1 MKRIVGIL
9 VLALLAGATFA
20 QNISQGNVPAVVLNA
35 FQLRFSNATD
45 VKWKLEKGNYH
56 IDFEINNKS
65 NELTMSD
72 KGVVLQHLQDLYI
85 SEIPKVVLETIK
97 SKVALFDVSD
107 AERMEGEGKISYTIK
122 LEINDKNHEF
132 LIDETGN
139 LLKYN
144 KELKSS
150 EVPSSIAS
158 LVKTKYGVL
167 DLDDAT
173 YTEENTRITYILEGE
188 INDIDHFFIFD
199 DKANMLKHK
208 QELRNSEVPLAVM
221 NSAKA
226 AYNGYEVR
234 DADLTEEGG
243 KVTYTLQLRRS
254 NERINVIL
262 STEGKILEVRKG

>member
-1 MKRIVGIL
+1 MKRIIVL
-9 VLALLAGATFA
+9 FVLALLAGATFA

-35 FQLRFSNATD
+35 FQLKFPNATD
-45 VKWKLEKGNYH
+45 VEWKLDKGNYH
-56 IDFEINNKS
+56 IDFEVNNKV
-65 NELTMSD
+65 NELIMSD
-72 KGVVLQHLQDLYI
+72 KGVVLKHLQDLYV

-97 SKVALFDVSD
+97 SEVALFDVSD

-122 LEINDKNHEF
+122 VEISDKSHKF
-132 LIDETGN
+132 LIDESGN

-144 KELKSS
+144 KELKRS

-158 LVKTKYGVL
+158 LVQTKYGVL
-167 DLDDAT
+167 DLNDAT
-173 YTEENTRITYILEGE
+173 YIEENTRITYMLKGE

-208 QELRNSEVPLAVM
+208 QELRNSEVPLVVM
-221 NSAKA
+221 ISAKA
-226 AYNGYEVR
+226 AYTGYEVR

-262 STEGKILEVRKG
+262 SSEGKILEVRKA